1 MLPDAIKQSRNFSGP
16 GFVGGGSGSGRF
28 LDVWTAGV
36 LVVLVQEEV
45 RQQGGAGNAS
55 VLRTDS
61 IKLEWTCKEAI

>member
-1 MLPDAIKQSRNFSGP
+1 MLPDAIKQSRNFSAP
-16 GFVGGGSGSGRF
+16 GFVGGGGSGRF
-28 LDVWTAGV
+28 LDVLTAGV

>member
-1 MLPDAIKQSRNFSGP
+1 MLSDAIKQSRNFSAP
-16 GFVGGGSGSGRF
+16 GFVGGGSGRF
-28 LDVWTAGV
+28 LVVLTAGV

-61 IKLEWTCKEAI
+61 IELERTCKEAI